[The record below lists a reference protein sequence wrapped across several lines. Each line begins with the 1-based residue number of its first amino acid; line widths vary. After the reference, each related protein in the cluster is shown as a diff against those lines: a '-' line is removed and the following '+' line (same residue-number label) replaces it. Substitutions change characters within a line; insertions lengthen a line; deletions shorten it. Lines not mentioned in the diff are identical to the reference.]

1 LSDDEEV
8 MIEGEVS
15 PEALLEALL
24 DATRERGPV
33 AAEELHE
40 LINDVTSEASLA
52 LLDRFV
58 SALTGMSVEEL
69 VEAAARGDAVARPHG
84 VGATLER
91 DVSPRAA
98 RKLWRAVRSAMDE
111 YEAGSAGA

>member
-1 LSDDEEV
+1 MSDDEEV

-40 LINDVTSEASLA
+40 LINDVVSEASLA
-52 LLDRFV
+52 LLDRFL

-69 VEAAARGDAVARPHG
+69 VEIAAG
-84 VGATLER
+84 
-91 DVSPRAA
+91 
-98 RKLWRAVRSAMDE
+98 
-111 YEAGSAGA
+111 